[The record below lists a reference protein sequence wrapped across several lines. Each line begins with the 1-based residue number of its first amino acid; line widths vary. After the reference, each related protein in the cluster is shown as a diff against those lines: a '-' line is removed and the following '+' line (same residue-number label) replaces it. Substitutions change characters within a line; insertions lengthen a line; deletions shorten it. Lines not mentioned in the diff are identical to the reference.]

1 MGGSPSKEK
10 KNNKFQQN
18 SKGGKKNK
26 RKLNKKAA
34 TKTDAK
40 WTKVSGEGVKL
51 QHDDRKDS
59 DVEDL
64 KNPPQRERS
73 KSLRFCDFTQ
83 LERTPKVGHADLL
96 PVDIAF
102 FQEGRVQPEELC
114 HICSVYTGSETM
126 TCGVCYRTYHES
138 CLSKIGQ
145 WCDSHKSEPGTLWT
159 CHQCANLGNLLTE
172 EEIINVLRRLD
183 KCGIRREDDLTL
195 ADYMAYCHLSLQE
208 DEGKILT
215 REKAENARRRFAQ
228 VDTAHSGRITWCQF
242 LNIESV
248 RILNKRPKNSLVRL
262 LTSPELERA
271 RDAFRLLDTDMCGRI
286 TKATAHEALD
296 RNSRR
301 SGYYPDETMM
311 YIDDDLSDHPE
322 CQSLTCSSSQ
332 KQFAESCVC
341 GGQPEFVKQ
350 ANVTS
355 DL

>member
-102 FQEGRVQPEELC
+102 FQEGRVSG
-114 HICSVYTGSETM
+114 IT
-126 TCGVCYRTYHES
+126 
-138 CLSKIGQ
+138 
-145 WCDSHKSEPGTLWT
+145 
-159 CHQCANLGNLLTE
+159 
-172 EEIINVLRRLD
+172 D
-183 KCGIRREDDLTL
+183 K
-195 ADYMAYCHLSLQE
+195 
-208 DEGKILT
+208 
-215 REKAENARRRFAQ
+215 
-228 VDTAHSGRITWCQF
+228 
-242 LNIESV
+242 
-248 RILNKRPKNSLVRL
+248 
-262 LTSPELERA
+262 
-271 RDAFRLLDTDMCGRI
+271 
-286 TKATAHEALD
+286 
-296 RNSRR
+296 
-301 SGYYPDETMM
+301 
-311 YIDDDLSDHPE
+311 
-322 CQSLTCSSSQ
+322 
-332 KQFAESCVC
+332 
-341 GGQPEFVKQ
+341 
-350 ANVTS
+350 
-355 DL
+355 